1 VTIVSRDED
10 YSWEVGSVGMGC
22 IFATTRNG
30 RRSARTPTGYFKRL
44 LEEACPNHAYPVK
57 HKLKDSSMMQ
67 TFMTSGSLTWGTELD
82 KGPDGSDTTSC
93 PEEND
98 IMTVFGG
105 CT

>member
-1 VTIVSRDED
+1 
-10 YSWEVGSVGMGC
+10 
-22 IFATTRNG
+22 
-30 RRSARTPTGYFKRL
+30 
-44 LEEACPNHAYPVK
+44 
-57 HKLKDSSMMQ
+57 MMQ

-82 KGPDGSDTTSC
+82 EGPNGSDAASF

>member
-67 TFMTSGSLTWGTELD
+67 TFMTSGSLTWVPSSTKDPMGATQHRSS
-82 KGPDGSDTTSC
+82 KRMTS
-93 PEEND
+93 
-98 IMTVFGG
+98 
-105 CT
+105 